1 MKTKEQLM
9 SFPKFKFI
17 MNKLIEFKDKREKVS
32 NFFEKE
38 LMTDSYCYITL
49 GSEVENALINL
60 VADEFECWYS
70 FHEKPEIYDW
80 WNILE
85 RSYRGFENDIENWLY
100 TISRDPKTVIINGN
114 EIPIDSLEELYEFL
128 VSQATGV
135 YNLKKEENLTEVKN

>member
-1 MKTKEQLM
+1 MKTEEQLM
-9 SFPKFKFI
+9 PFPKFKFI
-17 MNKLIEFKDKREKVS
+17 MNKLIEMRDKKEKIS
-32 NFFEKE
+32 DFFEKE

-49 GSEVENALINL
+49 GAEVESALINL

-80 WNILE
+80 WNI
-85 RSYRGFENDIENWLY
+85 SQGGYRGFENDIENWLY
-100 TISRDPKTVIINGN
+100 TITDDPKTVTVNGN

-128 VSQATGV
+128 VNQATGV